1 MEKMEIT
8 EVLLERC
15 MESIEDDS
23 ASIDDIIKREKQ
35 RLEDEEEIKK
45 EEEVRIALEAEI
57 RRLEAER
64 LAAIEAAKKAAE
76 EAAKKAEEEA
86 KKNAVNYVH
95 GKLNAAKGIE
105 LTDVTDANKMIW
117 PLPGDGRIYSKFGYR
132 KAPTKGASTFH
143 KGVDIGGSYGADIVS
158 VLAGKVIAA
167 SYTATNGNYVRV
179 DHGNGVVTGYVHC
192 SKLLVKKG
200 DYVKQGQVIALCGS
214 TGISTGPHLHFG
226 VSINGTFVDPLLYI
240 DCDYIKFMK

>member
-1 MEKMEIT
+1 MYENGNTNILEVFLQADNLSDFLNRAEYVKQITKYDNSLLERYELAVETAETARKAAEAELSRLNGLKDGLEIEISAYQELAAEKGALLEEYMEKMEIT

-95 GKLNAAKGIE
+95 GKLNAATGIE

-117 PLPGDGRIYSKFGYR
+117 PLPGD
-132 KAPTKGASTFH
+132 
-143 KGVDIGGSYGADIVS
+143 
-158 VLAGKVIAA
+158 
-167 SYTATNGNYVRV
+167 
-179 DHGNGVVTGYVHC
+179 
-192 SKLLVKKG
+192 
-200 DYVKQGQVIALCGS
+200 
-214 TGISTGPHLHFG
+214 
-226 VSINGTFVDPLLYI
+226 
-240 DCDYIKFMK
+240 